1 MTVMQVTVAFP
12 VVLDFVG
19 LPRSQIYILTNYE
32 INDIIIHCFFSRKLT
47 RSTKSITLQLHK
59 LMNII

>member
-1 MTVMQVTVAFP
+1 MTVMQVTVAFS

-32 INDIIIHCFFSRKLT
+32 INDIIIHWFISCKLT
-47 RSTKSITLQLHK
+47 RSTKSITLQ
-59 LMNII
+59 